1 MRGGAQRR
9 ALKRNS
15 EIALERQPRNSVKPS
30 MPQSLAHD
38 PLWREEE
45 KTEASGGQTNLK
57 TSLLRIVF
65 DTCWEGRLNSFW
77 KAEPPGQPT
86 SAAPPKRQMLQVL
99 EARALYIPLTDDVIG
114 SHDL

>member
-15 EIALERQPRNSVKPS
+15 EIALERQPRNYVKPS

-45 KTEASGGQTNLK
+45 KQRPQVARQTSK
-57 TSLLRIVF
+57 QAF
-65 DTCWEGRLNSFW
+65 
-77 KAEPPGQPT
+77 
-86 SAAPPKRQMLQVL
+86 
-99 EARALYIPLTDDVIG
+99 
-114 SHDL
+114 

>member
-15 EIALERQPRNSVKPS
+15 EIALERQPRNSVKPN

-65 DTCWEGRLNSFW
+65 DTFWEGRLNSAKLSRQGSRPCSTPE
-77 KAEPPGQPT
+77 KAD
-86 SAAPPKRQMLQVL
+86 AASFGGTRT
-99 EARALYIPLTDDVIG
+99 LYSPY
-114 SHDL
+114 